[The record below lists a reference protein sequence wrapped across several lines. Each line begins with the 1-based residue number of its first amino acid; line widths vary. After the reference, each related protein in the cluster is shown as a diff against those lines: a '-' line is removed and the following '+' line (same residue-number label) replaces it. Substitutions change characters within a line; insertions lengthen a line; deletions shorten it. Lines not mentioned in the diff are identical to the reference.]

1 MQCTRIH
8 SSEQTVQNN
17 VQGERNGMS
26 KHFMNIQARR
36 SFVWSRHRASI
47 GLDQS
52 SRIEHNWPP
61 RAFAVLSIV
70 EVFGWHCC
78 STAVTGACTWHDIV
92 NNTRH
97 VSIPAPIN
105 KRVDPITRELWDPL
119 KIQFQCQCVPKS
131 RMIKLSVVRDWSSR
145 LFDGRECK
153 NRPSFSLFLILE
165 VKFICQ
171 LLWQEE

>member
-36 SFVWSRHRASI
+36 SFVWSRHRVSI
-47 GLDQS
+47 GFDQS

-78 STAVTGACTWHDIV
+78 STAVTGACTWHGIV

-105 KRVDPITRELWDPL
+105 KRALRSAENPVPMSMCPEIEDDQTFCRSWL
-119 KIQFQCQCVPKS
+119 KLQTVRWS
-131 RMIKLSVVRDWSSR
+131 RMQDSSKLFPFFNPRSKIYLSTFMTRRIKYS
-145 LFDGRECK
+145 G
-153 NRPSFSLFLILE
+153 
-165 VKFICQ
+165 
-171 LLWQEE
+171 